1 MDKLIIERT
10 VVLSTNDNP
19 DYLKYLKWCQQAWN
33 KIGWKTLCFYYGDM
47 FKMPHESDGN
57 KIVYLKTHDFKL
69 YRPET
74 IVQCIR
80 LLAGNYIDR
89 GLIITGDV
97 DMLPVMDYWNPD
109 PDQITVY
116 GYDLTGKTE
125 IPMCYVA
132 MNAAKW
138 RQIFPEQTLV
148 ELLDKLPNASSD
160 DWNKWWSVD
169 QKVLTKR
176 LLANGVDKFIDR
188 GFDGGLA
195 RGRVDRYDW
204 NGTLNKP
211 GEKIDAHMPR
221 PYDES
226 ACEKIISLI
235 K

>member
-1 MDKLIIERT
+1 MNPLIIERT

-19 DYLKYLKWCQQAWN
+19 DYLNYLKWCQLAWN
-33 KIGWKTLCFYYGDM
+33 KIGWKTVCFYLGSNPPKSTPENQIIDISN
-47 FKMPHESDGN
+47 FAVG
-57 KIVYLKTHDFKL
+57 

-74 IVQCIR
+74 RVQCVR
-80 LLAGNYIDR
+80 LLAGNYIDH

-97 DMLPVMDYWNPD
+97 DMLPVQNYWNPD

-116 GYDLTGKTE
+116 GYDLTGKSE

-132 MNAAKW
+132 MNSAKW
-138 RQIFPEQTLV
+138 RKIFPEQSLND
-148 ELLDKLPNASSD
+148 LLDKLPNAKSD

-176 LLANGVDKFIDR
+176 LLAHGVDKFIDR